1 MKSNRSATTNDASRT
16 LYRMHTMIR
25 RLSTAGQLNLRNES
39 AEERAATRFN
49 HLTTGRYIAHTRFT
63 SSKTSNL
70 IFFFLGFLLDS
81 ANHAIKSSVKSIKS
95 IRGAFTPPSARYRFT
110 GSLLFHLP
118 EAMNLFSY
126 HYIRPVCFS
135 STWLFAL

>member
-1 MKSNRSATTNDASRT
+1 MQSNDESRRVRWMHKMMK
-16 LYRMHTMIR
+16 R
-25 RLSTAGQLNLRNES
+25 RLSTAGQLTCAMSRRKSVQLPGSTTYPPAVTSPTHALPPQNFQS
-39 AEERAATRFN
+39 
-49 HLTTGRYIAHTRFT
+49 HL
-63 SSKTSNL
+63 
-70 IFFFLGFLLDS
+70 FLGFLLDS